1 MSEPRGLCER
11 CTYSFCD
18 VETVELGVSANF
30 TSFTATEVVEVNASS
45 KTVEATIDAEAVV
58 GDGEYAALETAFDE
72 ETNELVATTD
82 RFSQFT
88 VVGTDD
94 RAPVI
99 DDVTVDPASD
109 LAPAD
114 GPAVLEFEYSPEVS
128 AIDVSE
134 TTVDVPED
142 RVETQITDE
151 RSVVRISALEG
162 GESITAE
169 LTVVDEAGNDR
180 TVVEQLA
187 VTDESD
193 DSGDGGGIALPEPG
207 EDDGAGEE
215 ETETD
220 PTNETG
226 GEDGSTD
233 GGDADET
240 GGEDESTD
248 GGGSD
253 ARDDDNGDGD
263 DDDGNDSDD
272 ERTDDDEDEDG
283 DGTPGFGTLVALAAL
298 LTATVMRLRKRDC

>member
-1 MSEPRGLCER
+1 MSELRGLCER
-11 CTYSFCD
+11 CAYSFCD
-18 VETVELGVSANF
+18 VETVELSVSANF

-58 GDGEYAALETAFDE
+58 GDEAYEALETAFDE

-109 LAPAD
+109 LVPAD

-134 TTVDVPED
+134 TTVDVDVPED

-162 GESITAE
+162 GESITVE

-180 TVVEQLA
+180 TVAEQLA

-193 DSGDGGGIALPEPG
+193 DTGDGGGIVLPEPG

-215 ETETD
+215 ENETD
-220 PTNETG
+220 PTNETS

-248 GGGSD
+248 GGGGD
-253 ARDDDNGDGD
+253 ARDDDDNGDGD
-263 DDDGNDSDD
+263 DDDGDDS
-272 ERTDDDEDEDG
+272 DDEDEDG

-298 LTATVMRLRKRDC
+298 LTAMVMRLHERDC